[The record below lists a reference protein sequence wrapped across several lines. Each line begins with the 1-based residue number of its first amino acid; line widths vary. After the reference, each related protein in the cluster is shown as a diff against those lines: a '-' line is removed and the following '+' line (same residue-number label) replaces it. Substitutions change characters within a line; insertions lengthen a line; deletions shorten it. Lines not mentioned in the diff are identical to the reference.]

1 MPARKGVKKP
11 AKRAVFNAAEIHDIN
26 CIVDM
31 GITYGMPI
39 EAIVVDLCDAFYKM
53 TRSTAVGWINRR
65 KNEIAISKRQLG
77 IDEDTNRGIQILR
90 YENVYALAMQRG
102 DFKSA
107 LAAAKELGAIQG
119 VLQTAKTTKIGTA
132 TQTNIE
138 NMTFANIPD
147 SALENLGELTDAQIK
162 MAWVKGEFTEKQA
175 KKLHDESRGLD
186 SEED

>member
-1 MPARKGVKKP
+1 MPAKKP
-11 AKRAVFNAAEIHDIN
+11 SKQRPWTPSEKEDITTL
-26 CIVDM
+26 ISVSL
-31 GITYGMPI
+31 TYGMPI

-53 TRSTAVGWINRR
+53 TRSAAVGWINRC
-65 KNEIAISKRQLG
+65 KNDLAISNRQLG

-119 VLQTAKTTKIGTA
+119 VLQTAKTTRIGTA
-132 TQTNIE
+132 SQTNIE
-138 NMTFANIPD
+138 NMNFAHIPD
-147 SALENLGELTDAQIK
+147 AALENLGELTDAQIK

-175 KKLHDESRGLD
+175 KRLYDESRGQ
-186 SEED
+186 SVEED

>member
-1 MPARKGVKKP
+1 MPAKKP
-11 AKRAVFNAAEIHDIN
+11 SKQRPWTPAEKEDITTLIH
-26 CIVDM
+26 VSL
-31 GITYGMPI
+31 TYGMPI

-53 TRSTAVGWINRR
+53 TRSAAVGWINRC
-65 KNEIAISKRQLG
+65 KNELAVSNRQLG

-119 VLQTAKTTKIGTA
+119 VLQTAKTTRIGTA

-138 NMTFANIPD
+138 NMNFANIPD

-175 KKLHDESRGLD
+175 KKLHDESRGLH